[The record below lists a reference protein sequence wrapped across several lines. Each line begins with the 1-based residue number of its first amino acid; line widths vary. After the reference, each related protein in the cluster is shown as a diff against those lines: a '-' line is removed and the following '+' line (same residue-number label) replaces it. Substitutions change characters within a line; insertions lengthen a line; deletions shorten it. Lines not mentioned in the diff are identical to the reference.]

1 MESGAGQGR
10 FPAIPLRVICTAKC
24 SVARYAL
31 TGDATRKAETMGQ
44 VREVYGAS
52 LSPDATAF
60 AHIVDDGGY
69 PRAVQRF
76 LRGWRASSSRNV
88 ELPVEG
94 PVSRVIHSADGQWL
108 ACEVTPD
115 GSGSRS
121 QIWLVTTDPDDR
133 MARRIDDQEA
143 GTAELIA
150 WDGTLVAAILTGE
163 DGVGRSCLIDPADGR
178 HIVLDS
184 RSGGRLV
191 DAWAGA
197 ALIRVGPRGYHEM
210 IMLFGETEIAL
221 LPSDPGS
228 TTADGI
234 ILDDHQPRRLRYGL
248 TGEQTKLYNPGVGAD
263 GYVRAL
269 IRSDHGCEHARLLE
283 VTVTLDGVK
292 YSVVAE
298 RPDCDLAEFAVSDD
312 LSTVA
317 LLWNLQGRSELQI
330 LEYSD
335 YTLTAPIGLPGP
347 LARELSISAGGSMVA
362 MTVEGPALPRIVELV
377 DPRSR
382 EWEVVD
388 TERDRGAEIPGIF
401 AQSQSITARDGL
413 SLNAWL
419 YRPMEASAPA
429 GAVVFLHGG
438 PEGQARPGYNDIF
451 AQLVND
457 GFSVLAPNVRGSGG
471 FGRTFVHADDK
482 EKRFAAIDDVAD
494 CVRFLVDSGLADPRR
509 VACAGW
515 SYGGYLTQ
523 AALTFHPALFAA
535 GISICGMSDL
545 STFYRN
551 TEPWIADSS
560 YPEYGHPIGDREL
573 LEQLSP
579 LRRVDALVAPL
590 LVVHGAHDTNVPVS
604 ESEQIVEALRNVG
617 RRVHYLLFS
626 DDGHEIVKREN
637 RAALATAMSEW
648 LTVAFD
654 ASAVSPPSRAVR
666 EVGNA

>member
-1 MESGAGQGR
+1 MGQ
-10 FPAIPLRVICTAKC
+10 
-24 SVARYAL
+24 
-31 TGDATRKAETMGQ
+31 Q

-76 LRGWRASSSRNV
+76 LRGWRASSSRDV

-94 PVSRVIHSADGQWL
+94 PVSRVVHSADGQWL
-108 ACEVTPD
+108 ACEVTLD

-121 QIWLVTTDPDDR
+121 QIWVVTTDPDDR
-133 MARRIDDQEA
+133 TAWRIDDEEA

-163 DGVGRSCLIDPADGR
+163 DGVGRSCLIDPADG
-178 HIVLDS
+178 HHAVLDR

-210 IMLFGETEIAL
+210 IMLFGQTEIAL
-221 LPSDPGS
+221 LPADPGS

-248 TGEQTKLYNPGVGAD
+248 TGEQTKLYSPGTGAD

-269 IRSDHGCEHARLLE
+269 VRSDNGCENARLLE
-283 VTVTLDGVK
+283 VTVTLDGVT
-292 YSVVAE
+292 YFVVAE
-298 RPDCDLAEFAVSDD
+298 RPDCDLAEFTVSDD

-317 LLWNLQGRSELQI
+317 LLWNLQGGSELQI
-330 LEYSD
+330 LEYTD
-335 YTLTAPIGLPGP
+335 YTLGAPIPLPGP
-347 LARELSISAGGSMVA
+347 VASQLSISAGGSMVA
-362 MTVEGPALPRIVELV
+362 MTVEGPDLPRTVELV

-382 EWEVVD
+382 EWELVD
-388 TERDRGAEIPGIF
+388 TERGDRAVIPGIS
-401 AQSQSITARDGL
+401 AVPQTITARDGL

-419 YRPMEASAPA
+419 YPPIKAGASA
-429 GAVVFLHGG
+429 GAVIFLHGG
-438 PEGQARPGYNDIF
+438 PEDQARPGYNDIF
-451 AQLVND
+451 ARLVND
-457 GFSVLAPNVRGSGG
+457 GFTVLTPNVRGSGG

-482 EKRFAAIDDVAD
+482 ENRFAAIDDVAD
-494 CVRFLVDSGLADPRR
+494 CARFLVDNGLADPHRI
-509 VACAGW
+509 ACAGW
-515 SYGGYLTQ
+515 SYGGYLTL
-523 AALTFHPALFAA
+523 AALTFHPDLFAA

-551 TEPWIADSS
+551 TEPWIADSA

-573 LEQLSP
+573 LEELSP
-579 LRRVDALVAPL
+579 LRRADALLAPL

-604 ESEQIVEALRNVG
+604 ESEQIVDALRQIG
-617 RRVHYLLFS
+617 REVRYLLFGN
-626 DDGHEIVKREN
+626 DGHGIIKREN
-637 RAALATAMSEW
+637 RATLAAAMSEW
-648 LTVAFD
+648 MIRAFD
-654 ASAVSPPSRAVR
+654 AAEGLGLDHAASSS
-666 EVGNA
+666 G